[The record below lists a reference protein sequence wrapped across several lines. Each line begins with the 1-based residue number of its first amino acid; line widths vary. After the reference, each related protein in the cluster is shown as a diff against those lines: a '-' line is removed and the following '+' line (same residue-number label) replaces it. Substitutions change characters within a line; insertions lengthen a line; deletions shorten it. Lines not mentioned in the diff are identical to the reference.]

1 MTDSSDGQPMVT
13 YNSHIL
19 VYSWISLLIIKMEG
33 IPQGLFMVQHT
44 NAILLANFLQQSQT
58 MSSNTNSNTK
68 KKRRVD
74 EGGSGGAAGEHGM
87 DCTVH
92 QELKDIKS
100 TMNEMMEHS
109 RLQTQNMTNM
119 MRMMQGMQGEITR
132 LTEKCIE
139 MKYIM
144 YLLDEE

>member
-1 MTDSSDGQPMVT
+1 
-13 YNSHIL
+13 
-19 VYSWISLLIIKMEG
+19 
-33 IPQGLFMVQHT
+33 
-44 NAILLANFLQQSQT
+44 

-68 KKRRVD
+68 KKRRV
-74 EGGSGGAAGEHGM
+74 GSDNDCASGEHGM

-92 QELKDIKS
+92 QELNDIKS

>member
-1 MTDSSDGQPMVT
+1 
-13 YNSHIL
+13 
-19 VYSWISLLIIKMEG
+19 MEG

-92 QELKDIKS
+92 QELNDIKS
-100 TMNEMMEHS
+100 T
-109 RLQTQNMTNM
+109 
-119 MRMMQGMQGEITR
+119 
-132 LTEKCIE
+132 
-139 MKYIM
+139 
-144 YLLDEE
+144 